1 MAGTIVANTFN
12 TDTVGGIFT
21 TQNAVTGIPKAY
33 VFFTYSAS
41 TITIYQSFNVSSVT
55 RVSTGVYDVTFTTAM
70 SSNAYPVVANM
81 NSGGSSTLGTA
92 PTYGDRQ
99 ASGSPT
105 STTQCRYIGGLTAAA
120 TVYDGFWNSVIVC
133 GT

>member
-1 MAGTIVANTFN
+1 MAGTLVANTIN
-12 TDTVGGIFT
+12 TDTGIFQT
-21 TQNAVTGIPKAY
+21 NNALNAIAKSY
-33 VFFTYSAS
+33 VFFTYSGGI
-41 TITIYQSFNVSSVT
+41 ITTYQSFNVSSVT
-55 RVSTGVYDVTFTTAM
+55 RVSTGVYDINFTTAM

-81 NSGGSSTLGTA
+81 NAGGSSTLGTA

-105 STTQCRYIGGLTAAA
+105 STTQCRYIGGTTGSA
-120 TVYDGFWNSVIVC
+120 TVYDGFWNCLIVC